1 MMTPTRKTNLLLL
14 FATSSD
20 DKRSGCAGAPSKR
33 AVPWDRPNAVSED
46 SNGRIAGAD
55 GRSSLKNQT
64 FGLRARV
71 CVCVILPRF
80 EPWAR
85 GTKKK
90 RHTAHEKADHTQTKK
105 KMNEQLARQ
114 VAGFKDNRSYR
125 TARDLRDTV
134 FRMSAGR
141 PRDLRKIWLS
151 ACRNFDDQATVEDAA
166 LFEKEVTQY
175 TIARRS

>member
-1 MMTPTRKTNLLLL
+1 
-14 FATSSD
+14 
-20 DKRSGCAGAPSKR
+20 
-33 AVPWDRPNAVSED
+33 
-46 SNGRIAGAD
+46 
-55 GRSSLKNQT
+55 
-64 FGLRARV
+64 
-71 CVCVILPRF
+71 
-80 EPWAR
+80 
-85 GTKKK
+85 
-90 RHTAHEKADHTQTKK
+90 
-105 KMNEQLARQ
+105 MNEQLARQ